1 MFKHKI
7 TNKNRFQLSK
17 DRKIFWSLL
26 MTTTVVTAGVAV
38 AVVTGGEESAEAASS
53 QIQANIQATGYYVNV
68 KAADFVSLNVDAE
81 PNGAYAAVKDTVNVK
96 TNAPSGYKLYVG
108 SDREGD
114 DGNKLYLN
122 GKTDSSSFLNATG
135 GTGTNPASLSDNSWG
150 FAIPGKGGFDSS
162 YAVPSPGSSSKWAG
176 MPLKGQEFL
185 IDQEN
190 AATGS
195 EGKNLDVYYGAK
207 ANMAIP
213 SGMYRG
219 TVSYSTLASPK
230 GMDQISVFPNVITP
244 KSDGSNPSIKI
255 NTGLMTSMNV
265 NMDEVEVRVGGVHSC
280 EITNIT
286 KDINGYL
293 VIECDIPNFI
303 AKKPGK
309 KSVAIDNLKFGQFV
323 TLQEAIEFRYDEP
336 FQGINYLQD
345 MTPEICAAEP
355 IPKIGIDGFYLI
367 EKVLYDKRDN
377 KGYVVRKLA
386 DGNCWMMQ
394 NLALSPD
401 GRTTYAEED
410 TDLHDGRT
418 FKAPAASAEGGAG
431 WSYNGTDGPHYL
443 KPLAGYEYYL
453 QGSMHSST
461 GKPVESAG
469 NYYDWPMATAGARDV
484 SGNSLISAE
493 TGEAADSICP
503 KGWRLPPNS
512 GSKSYN
518 NLLTTYSALGNFT
531 SIVTK
536 PLFFVKAGFFDPR
549 NDVSF
554 ESLGLSGKLWSS
566 GVSNEFGADSM
577 NFENEINFNG
587 TRKGFPISVRCVA
600 R

>member
-1 MFKHKI
+1 MFKRK
-7 TNKNRFQLSK
+7 TANKNKFQLSK

-26 MTTTVVTAGVAV
+26 MTTTVVIAGVAV

-309 KSVAIDNLKFGQFV
+309 KSVAIDNLKFGQYV

-355 IPKIGIDGFYLI
+355 IPPEYGVEISYLL

-401 GRTTYAEED
+401 GRTTYTEED

-418 FKAPAASAEGGAG
+418 FKAPAANAENDAG
-431 WSYNGTDGPHYL
+431 WNSGGVNGPHYL
-443 KPLAGYEYYL
+443 KPKAGYEYYFGNL
-453 QGSMHSST
+453 HSST
-461 GKPVESAG
+461 SNPINSAG
-469 NYYDWPMATAGARDV
+469 NYYDWPMTTAGARDV

-512 GSKSYN
+512 GDKSYSNLFTAYGN
-518 NLLTTYSALGNFT
+518 NLSDSLLNP
-531 SIVTK
+531 
-536 PLFFVKAGFFDPR
+536 PLQFVRAGFVHSGSVRFQ
-549 NDVSF
+549 
-554 ESLGLSGKLWSS
+554 SLGIDGFLWSS
-566 GVSNEFGADSM
+566 TVSNNSTAYGMHFRNNNID
-577 NFENEINFNG
+577 FNDVF
-587 TRKGFPISVRCVA
+587 KGYAISVRCVA